1 MLIVHCP
8 FSIELMSFLSKLIA
22 IVLAATLSGGIVLVA
37 YLTFATFFP
46 PTSPPPRIEFTSV
59 EVGDI
64 VTVSVTTRGERVT
77 RAELWAGDQLVA
89 REVNPNPALSNPWA
103 VAWQWQPPHAGVYP
117 LAARA
122 YDANNGYGASSLFGV
137 VIPPRQKLLFS
148 SNREGGHALYEIQT
162 DTRAAGL
169 WQPPLSQNRQP
180 VVSSNKTVAFVS
192 NQNNAWQ
199 LVTRALD
206 NPAVQILTPNL
217 NTVQRPTFSPDGKK
231 IAFEITNANGSTNL
245 VLSDADGKNQ
255 RPVTDNDGYSGQASF
270 NPTGETIAYTL
281 RQGNLSDIYTLA
293 LDSGQ
298 LTRLTKDAA
307 QDAQPAWSPDGARIA
322 FVSNRSG
329 IAQIWVMHTDGAS
342 PLQLTN
348 IPSGAEQPKWSP
360 DGNWLA
366 FVAYTGS
373 GEGNNRREL
382 YLLYAPPHAVKEEQ
396 RGVIRLTQ
404 NDVDDTEPAWMIE

>member
-1 MLIVHCP
+1 
-8 FSIELMSFLSKLIA
+8 MSTLSKLIA
-22 IVLAATLSGGIVLVA
+22 IVLAATLVGGIVLVA
-37 YLTFATFFP
+37 YLAFATFFP
-46 PTSPPPRIEFTSV
+46 PPSPPPRIEFTSV

-103 VAWQWQPPHAGVYP
+103 VAWQWQPAHAGVYP

-122 YDANNGYGASSLFGV
+122 YDESNRYGASSLFSV

-148 SNREGGHALYEIQT
+148 SNRDGGHALYEIQT
-162 DTRAAGL
+162 DTRATGL
-169 WQPPLSQNRQP
+169 FQPPLSQNRQP
-180 VVSSNKTVAFVS
+180 IVSSNKIVAFVS

-206 NPAVQILTPNL
+206 NPAFTILTPNL
-217 NTVQRPTFSPDGKK
+217 KTAQRPTFSPDGKK
-231 IAFEITNANGSTNL
+231 IAFEITDANGATNL
-245 VLSDADGKNQ
+245 VISDVDGKNQ
-255 RPVTDNDGYSGQASF
+255 RPLTDNDGYSGQASF
-270 NPTGETIAYTL
+270 NPEGDAIAYTL

-293 LDSGQ
+293 LDNGQ
-298 LTRLTKDAA
+298 LTRLTTDTA

-329 IAQIWVMHTDGAS
+329 IAQIWSMNADGTNPA
-342 PLQLTN
+342 QLTN

-360 DGNWLA
+360 DGNWIA

-382 YLLYAPPHAVKEEQ
+382 YLLYAPRNATKEEE

-404 NDVDDTEPAWMIE
+404 NDKDDTEPAWVPE